1 MIKHDNGY
9 QTFYA
14 HFKSVKVKKGQVV
27 KKGQILG
34 EMGRTGWADGI
45 HLHFEIE
52 KNGKI
57 IDPTDY
63 IFGNK
68 TFEAPKPV
76 KKPKL
81 LPLTEIAKEVIAGKW
96 GNGSDRKA
104 KLVKAGYDYNKVQ
117 EEVNKIL
124 SKPTA
129 NKTIIHVIKYGD
141 TLSEIALKYRTTVS
155 KIAKDNNIKN
165 INLIYAGQILK
176 IIK

>member
-1 MIKHDNGY
+1 MLFRSYG
-9 QTFYA
+9 A
-14 HFKSVKVKKGQVV
+14 
-27 KKGQILG
+27 
-34 EMGRTGWADGI
+34 
-45 HLHFEIE
+45 HLHLEIE